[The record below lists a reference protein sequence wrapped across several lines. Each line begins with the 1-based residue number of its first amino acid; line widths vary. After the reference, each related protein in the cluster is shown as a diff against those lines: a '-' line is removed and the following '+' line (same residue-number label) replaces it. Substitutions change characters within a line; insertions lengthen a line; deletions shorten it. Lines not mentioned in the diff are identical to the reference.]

1 MKSLDKAFDIIE
13 LVCHMDGKPVTPTI
27 VANKLDLNVATCMRS
42 MKYFCERGYLE
53 QVSRKDGY
61 VAGPASLTFADRQSK
76 YSKIIDASEEPIRTL
91 ADELNNFINISVL
104 YKSMRYLLYMY
115 STHTKKQSGAK
126 RISFDYEVAT
136 SRLLLAAC
144 SEKDCDD
151 IIETA
156 GMPGEKWDNIDNR
169 EALLKKL
176 NQIKENTCI
185 SFFDQ
190 EINKWIIG
198 GIIKADGY
206 PPAAIGFGISADANP
221 KEAIKLTEKTVKRIE
236 NNLNS
241 PKILF

>member
-1 MKSLDKAFDIIE
+1 MKSLDKAFDIME
-13 LVCHMDGKPVTPTI
+13 LVCHMDGKPVTPTM

-76 YSKIIDASEEPIRTL
+76 YSEIIDASEEPIRNL

-104 YKSMRYLLYMY
+104 YKSMRYLLFMY
-115 STHTKKQSGAK
+115 STHTKKQSGAR

-144 SEKDCDD
+144 SELERKA
-151 IIETA
+151 IIKKV
-156 GMPGEKWDNIDNR
+156 GLPGEKWDNIDTK
-169 EALLKKL
+169 EALLEKLDQVKK
-176 NQIKENTCI
+176 KTCI

-190 EINKWIIG
+190 KINKWIVG
-198 GIIKADGY
+198 GIIKAKGY
-206 PPAAIGFGISADANP
+206 PPVAIGFGISPDASP
-221 KEAIKLTEKTVKRIE
+221 EEAMKLTEKTVKKIE
-236 NNLNS
+236 HNLNS
-241 PKILF
+241 PRILF